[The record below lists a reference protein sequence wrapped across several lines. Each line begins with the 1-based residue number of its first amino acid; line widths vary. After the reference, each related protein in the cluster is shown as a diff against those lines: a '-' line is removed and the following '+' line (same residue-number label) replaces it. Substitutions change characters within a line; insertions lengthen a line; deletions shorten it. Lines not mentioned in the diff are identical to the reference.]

1 MTEQSIN
8 LTEAQTVILSGSLSG
23 FTSRA
28 PSIFVIR
35 NRRSGTNVVKSQIM
49 SSLEGALL
57 SDLKYNGFHFQ
68 FISNAFIIIMKQYNK
83 KTTAKYGWKEKNIRM
98 NLLFHLM
105 QLQLELPQLLTQ
117 VKTYLLYTQS
127 YGRFLPQS
135 CVHHFAF
142 HTGK

>member
-35 NRRSGTNVVKSQIM
+35 NRRSGTNVVKSQIL

-57 SDLKYNGFHFQ
+57 SDLKYNGFQ
-68 FISNAFIIIMKQYNK
+68 
-83 KTTAKYGWKEKNIRM
+83 G
-98 NLLFHLM
+98 HLEVQEPGYQSQA
-105 QLQLELPQLLTQ
+105 QL
-117 VKTYLLYTQS
+117 
-127 YGRFLPQS
+127 
-135 CVHHFAF
+135 
-142 HTGK
+142 